1 MAHGI
6 GESIRRA
13 MVPIHREGYPYI
25 LGFAVVTVVL
35 FLVWSPL
42 GFIAL
47 FPTLWCTL
55 FFRDPER
62 TVPLDPGL
70 ALAPA
75 DGRVS
80 IVDNAI
86 PPAELDLGEEPRLRV
101 SIFMSVFDVHVN
113 RAPLSGRV
121 ARTVY
126 RPGRFLNAEDP
137 AASLEN
143 ERNGIV
149 LDSDGREIAV
159 VQIAGLIARRIV
171 PFVRE
176 GSAVGQGERIG
187 LIRFGSR
194 VDVYLPEGA
203 RPLVAEGQRAV
214 AGETPIADLG
224 GERPAIAP
232 ARTL

>member
-25 LGFAVVTVVL
+25 VGFVIVTVVL
-35 FLVWSPL
+35 GFLSAPL
-42 GFIAL
+42 GVLAL
-47 FPTLWCTL
+47 FPTVWCVL

-62 TVPLDPGL
+62 VVPIDPTL

-86 PPAELDLGEEPRLRV
+86 PPAELDLGIEPMVRV
-101 SIFMSVFDVHVN
+101 SIFMSVFDVHIN
-113 RAPLSGRV
+113 RTPLAGRV

-137 AASLEN
+137 QASLEN

-149 LDSDGREIAV
+149 LATENGEVAV
-159 VQIAGLIARRIV
+159 VQIAGLVARRIV

-176 GSAVGQGERIG
+176 GVSVSQGERIG
-187 LIRFGSR
+187 IIRFGSR
-194 VDVYLPEGA
+194 VDVYLPAGA

-214 AGETPIADLG
+214 GGETPIADLAG
-224 GERPAIAP
+224 LRPAIGV